1 MLEEALSACY
11 QASLLREEERPVTFR
26 LALTE
31 PERCPSELGPPS
43 GLHRLQFAESR
54 PFDEHE
60 LRRLSPA
67 ADFHRSLIGVAL
79 GEEGK
84 LRIWGILHS
93 GPRWVRGTQGGRE
106 QAPPLPPVAVIH
118 TKGPGQLAVYQGDI
132 PVASLDGGRLT
143 DTSMD
148 VFASRWLPES
158 FASVRAELMELH
170 ESARKQA
177 HEPWAP
183 LDADLTRMIGQH
195 AIRRVISVLRD
206 SHHGGTLIF
215 VPPERTEE
223 FSDDNRYVTFRHR
236 FAEGEPRRRFRTLI
250 VGVMN
255 RLAEVHGKG
264 EAPSYPR
271 EVGWEEYRKT
281 GDEGIAELDEA
292 IFELA
297 HLIAALAAVD
307 GAVVM
312 SKRFE
317 LLGFGGEISGELP
330 AVRTVAKA
338 LDLEGERISKEPTDG
353 VGTRHRSA
361 YRLCSALGEAVGV
374 VVSQDGTARFV
385 RRMDGGV
392 AYWDHA

>member
-1 MLEEALSACY
+1 VLEEALSACY

-84 LRIWGILHS
+84 LSIWGILHS

-118 TKGPGQLAVYQGDI
+118 TKGPGQLAVYQGDV

-158 FASVRAELMELH
+158 FASVRAELMQLH

-177 HEPWAP
+177 QEPWAP

>member
-1 MLEEALSACY
+1 
-11 QASLLREEERPVTFR
+11 
-26 LALTE
+26 
-31 PERCPSELGPPS
+31 
-43 GLHRLQFAESR
+43 
-54 PFDEHE
+54 
-60 LRRLSPA
+60 
-67 ADFHRSLIGVAL
+67 
-79 GEEGK
+79 
-84 LRIWGILHS
+84 
-93 GPRWVRGTQGGRE
+93 
-106 QAPPLPPVAVIH
+106 
-118 TKGPGQLAVYQGDI
+118 
-132 PVASLDGGRLT
+132 
-143 DTSMD
+143 MD

-158 FASVRAELMELH
+158 FASVRAELMQLH

-177 HEPWAP
+177 QEPWAP

-264 EAPSYPR
+264 EAPYYPR

>member
-1 MLEEALSACY
+1 
-11 QASLLREEERPVTFR
+11 
-26 LALTE
+26 
-31 PERCPSELGPPS
+31 
-43 GLHRLQFAESR
+43 
-54 PFDEHE
+54 
-60 LRRLSPA
+60 
-67 ADFHRSLIGVAL
+67 
-79 GEEGK
+79 

-118 TKGPGQLAVYQGDI
+118 TKGPGQLAVYQGDV

-158 FASVRAELMELH
+158 FASVRAELMQLH

-177 HEPWAP
+177 QEPWAP
-183 LDADLTRMIGQH
+183 LDANLTRMIGQH

-264 EAPSYPR
+264 EAPYYPR